1 MKTGVLSGSVTS
13 VPLNFNHVK
22 TMCLPSE
29 INLASVE
36 FGNFGFE
43 LFRLSLAMVTIVSL
57 IVSPSINMVNVNIT
71 ICIWIT
77 ESFP

>member
-1 MKTGVLSGSVTS
+1 
-13 VPLNFNHVK
+13 
-22 TMCLPSE
+22 
-29 INLASVE
+29 
-36 FGNFGFE
+36 
-43 LFRLSLAMVTIVSL
+43 LAMVTIVSL